1 MSLFLTSDEKTLKSN
16 NSRVKFSNEISQDFF
31 QDYPFN
37 LSLKDVYFDPKFPTL
52 TSDNAPHV
60 ITIIKGEHHTLDEFP
75 QRFKDL
81 VAFKSLFHKKFGQ
94 SVSAPLIVHKDIIC
108 NDNISEIHPSIFLLV
123 SQGCIPIES
132 PWRDCFRRTC
142 FLTIFSATATACFP
156 R

>member
-1 MSLFLTSDEKTLKSN
+1 MSLFLTSDEKIVKSN

-60 ITIIKGEHHTLDEFP
+60 ITIIKGEHHRLDEFP

-81 VAFKSLFHKKFGQ
+81 TAFKSFFIRKL
-94 SVSAPLIVHKDIIC
+94 AI
-108 NDNISEIHPSIFLLV
+108 LLA
-123 SQGCIPIES
+123 
-132 PWRDCFRRTC
+132 
-142 FLTIFSATATACFP
+142 LH
-156 R
+156 